1 MLLLL
6 WERLSNTQQA
16 QKEQHEYCKL
26 HAKDQ
31 YSSVQIMRAKRVVS
45 EKISFQALRANPHTR
60 NKRTVNVF
68 PTHVSCF
75 VYWETTL
82 VVIVANCGRGT
93 SERAAK
99 KFKPMRRLG
108 NDARGFSLLTYSFAR
123 LANRC
128 SWKLLRVIGSF
139 HLLLDLLCFCHG
151 FRNSSLFQTLSRDH
165 VKTWWKQQHNSKGP
179 NDIGENLW

>member
-1 MLLLL
+1 MG
-6 WERLSNTQQA
+6 
-16 QKEQHEYCKL
+16 KIEQHAASTKRATRVLQAARQRSIFLCAN
-26 HAKDQ
+26 HASQ
-31 YSSVQIMRAKRVVS
+31 TCVS

-82 VVIVANCGRGT
+82 VVIVANCGRGR